1 MHRQPAQEVVKL
13 RHSRPPALVG
23 GHRQPRTFAKDLV
36 REARQDIPRP
46 DLDKDPRPGGI
57 EGLDFSDK
65 VHRPDYVLDQLAQD
79 GSRISGIGRSCGV
92 RVDGDPRFG

>member
-46 DLDKDPRPGGI
+46 DLDK
-57 EGLDFSDK
+57 
-65 VHRPDYVLDQLAQD
+65 VHRPDYVLDQLALD